1 MKTYENMI
9 PKDWPVISWAES
21 AGRSFEHA
29 LRFRGLEMPNEI
41 EKSAC
46 NPRCPYVCG
55 ISWIW
60 LPPGGERVSISIVPG
75 DTEGW
80 YGVMSDT
87 RTGECYRR
95 IIPVL
100 TAMHTSRLIAVAREW
115 ACWLRGR
122 VPRSVERVPTE
133 DYDKVIYEHWHQRA
147 LAAAEADAPAA
158 IEPLVTGNVEV
169 GARIEITGVEEWR
182 LETLRLAMTMG
193 LPVEVRER
201 SHAQS
206 PSPTIRAARWPSRQR
221 SGTSARWSASA
232 HAAVTRRRSTRAPP
246 SARTAR
252 TRVSSGS
259 GSSRTGKV
267 NVMQK

>member
-55 ISWIW
+55 ISWNW
-60 LPPGGERVSISIVPG
+60 LLPGGERVSISIVPG

-122 VPRSVERVPTE
+122 VPRSVERIPTE

-169 GARIEITGVEEWR
+169 GARVEITGVEEWR

-193 LPVEVRER
+193 LPVEVREITCTV
-201 SHAQS
+201 
-206 PSPTIRAARWPSRQR
+206 TISDDPSRPMAITPEEWDERPLVRKCPCCGHTQEMDK
-221 SGTSARWSASA
+221 SATVCEDCENQGLLW
-232 HAAVTRRRSTRAPP
+232 
-246 SARTAR
+246 
-252 TRVSSGS
+252 
-259 GSSRTGKV
+259 
-267 NVMQK
+267 